1 MASPGG
7 RSLASDAKNDEI
19 DSVLQANKPPAAP
32 AKADINFDVKKSTS
46 GFSTTLTGASH
57 ETDEVMEI
65 GGGGEEEE
73 EEDSKWDSED
83 GSDPVSNAVDTQ
95 AFITDPPPQPSK
107 EEAPVTS
114 PAPETEV
121 KKEEARRPSLGVVA
135 TGSMNLETDDE
146 EEEEE
151 STWERELKR
160 KRVSISPTT
169 PSLLPP

>member
-32 AKADINFDVKKSTS
+32 AKTDNNFDVKKSTS